1 MRKSSPR
8 VVLSVVSVA
17 VIALLGLAACASGA
31 GSQAPGAANGS
42 SYSDLSWE
50 AQALQSIGFAPADVT
65 LAAMDNPS
73 PAPSASAG
81 GPSGSRAGQ
90 GAKLRQLRHR
100 LIRFGF
106 GKRLEHGE
114 ATVQTDEGTK
124 TVVVQRGAVTAITAT
139 SVTVKSAD
147 GFTLTWTFGS
157 PFTVIKDRAKI
168 QASDVA
174 VGTEV
179 GIAGAQDGSAT
190 DARLMVV
197 AKNQ

>member
-1 MRKSSPR
+1 MTKNSPR
-8 VVLSVVSVA
+8 VVLSVVAVA
-17 VIALLGLAACASGA
+17 AVALLGLSACAQSGP
-31 GSQAPGAANGS
+31 SAPAAEDGTA
-42 SYSDLSWE
+42 YSDMSWD

-65 LAAMDNPS
+65 LAAQDTPTA
-73 PAPSASAG
+73 APTASAG
-81 GPSGSRAGQ
+81 PSGTNAGK
-90 GAKLRQLRHR
+90 GGRLRQLRHR

-106 GKRLEHGE
+106 GKRLEHGQ

-124 TVVVQRGAVTAITAT
+124 TVVVQRGQVTAITAN

-147 GFTLTWTFGS
+147 GFTLTWTFGN

-168 QASDVA
+168 QPSAVA
-174 VGTEV
+174 VGTQV

>member
-8 VVLSVVSVA
+8 VVLSVVCVA
-17 VIALLGLAACASGA
+17 VAALLGLAACAA
-31 GSQAPGAANGS
+31 GSSAAAGDGAA
-42 SYSDLSWE
+42 YSDLSWE
-50 AQALQSIGFAPADVT
+50 AQALQSIGFAPNDMT
-65 LAAMDNPS
+65 LAAQANPS
-73 PAPSASAG
+73 PAPSASPGAS
-81 GPSGSRAGQ
+81 SGSRAGK

-106 GKRLEHGE
+106 GKRLEHGQ

-124 TVVVQRGAVTAITAT
+124 TVVVQRGSVTAITAT

-147 GFTLTWTFGS
+147 GYTLTWTFGN
-157 PFTVIKDRAKI
+157 PFTVIKDRATI
-168 QASDVA
+168 QPSDVA
-174 VGTEV
+174 VGTQV